1 MREMKENIREKE
13 DKRNKKDIW
22 GIINE
27 IKFSFVVRLMILKQK
42 SL

>member
-1 MREMKENIREKE
+1 MKENIREKS
-13 DKRNKKDIW
+13 KRNKKDIW

-27 IKFSFVVRLMILKQK
+27 IKFSFIVRLMILKQK